1 MTGFFFFFFLSNWMH
16 FIYFSCLIAVERTSN
31 TMLNRCDE
39 SGHSHLI
46 PDFREKPSSFCNQ
59 DVSCDFVINNLYI
72 AEIYSFYTNFDKS
85 LFLIMNGWCLIL
97 PKVFSVIT
105 KMIIWF
111 LFFTF
116 INVVLSHW
124 LNMHML
130 NHPWINPMI
139 KLYHSLNLCWIQ
151 LANISLRIFTSMF
164 ISNIVQLSSFF
175 GCIFCQ
181 GNCVI

>member
-1 MTGFFFFFFLSNWMH
+1 MNTFTDSSSILVKTLRFSVCSVIKSANSDRFFFFFFLSNWMH

-85 LFLIMNGWCLIL
+85 LFLIMNG
-97 PKVFSVIT
+97 
-105 KMIIWF
+105 
-111 LFFTF
+111 
-116 INVVLSHW
+116 
-124 LNMHML
+124 
-130 NHPWINPMI
+130 
-139 KLYHSLNLCWIQ
+139 
-151 LANISLRIFTSMF
+151 
-164 ISNIVQLSSFF
+164 
-175 GCIFCQ
+175 
-181 GNCVI
+181 